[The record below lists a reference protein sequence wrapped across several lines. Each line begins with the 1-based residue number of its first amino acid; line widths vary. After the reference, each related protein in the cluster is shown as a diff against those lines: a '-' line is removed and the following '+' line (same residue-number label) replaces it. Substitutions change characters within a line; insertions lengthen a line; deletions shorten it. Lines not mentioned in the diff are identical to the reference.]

1 MWITGAKKF
10 IWQANLNSDNAARFV
25 RKKLLLFCLLEMV
38 NKDIIRAERDS
49 KVSRRD
55 SVDVTLR

>member
-1 MWITGAKKF
+1 MQKKLF
-10 IWQANLNSDNAARFV
+10 GTQISIATTLLDLL
-25 RKKLLLFCLLEMV
+25 KKLLLFCLLEMV

-55 SVDVTLR
+55 SGDVTLR